1 MTRED
6 FRIVQKY
13 YTTSSL
19 VMIFH
24 GKVIIESVEIY
35 KNYSTYEDAEDKA
48 KLKAEYDKLIAA
60 GKKPKAI
67 KQKPVKM
74 KLSKDKRTESE
85 ISAECENKIKKYIAA
100 YGMITT

>member
-24 GKVIIESVEIY
+24 KDVIIESVEIY
-35 KNYSTYEDAEDKA
+35 KNYRTFEDEADKA
-48 KLKAEYDKLIAA
+48 ARLAEANADKKA
-60 GKKPKAI
+60 GKKAKA
-67 KQKPVKM
+67 KPIKM
-74 KLSKDKRTESE
+74 KSSKEDRTKDE
-85 ISAECENKIKKYIAA
+85 ISAECESKIKAYIKANS
-100 YGMITT
+100 